1 MKESQTIE
9 FKRCITENLKYEVIA
24 FANTAGGTIYI
35 GIDDDGTPVGIED
48 MDESMLSVTNT
59 IRDSILPDITLFT
72 DVRESV
78 IGGKPVIE
86 IIVQRGSQRPYFI
99 KGKGI
104 RPEGVYIRH
113 GASSVPASHSAILRM
128 IKASSDDDY
137 EETDSLRQDLTF
149 LRTEKAF
156 RDKGLRFTRT
166 EMKTLGLMMPDG
178 IYTNLAFLLSD
189 QCSHTIK
196 AAVFEGDTKA
206 IFRDRREF
214 TGSLLMQ
221 LEDAYSFLDQ
231 YNRTRSEFDGLSRID
246 RRDYPT
252 QAIREALMNALVHRE
267 YALPG
272 PILISIYDNRIEIT
286 TPGGLVNEL
295 TLDDVMLGVS
305 ILRNRN
311 LGNVFYRLELI
322 EAYGTGI
329 ARIMESY
336 EPDTDK
342 PRIDVSDNA
351 FRITLPNRNSKSTK
365 KKEGIVSRREQVV
378 IDLFDDHGTISRKD
392 IEKAL
397 GVSQATA
404 ILIARDMVD
413 KEILLKENGGKYLRY
428 RLNDTW

>member
-1 MKESQTIE
+1 
-9 FKRCITENLKYEVIA
+9 
-24 FANTAGGTIYI
+24 
-35 GIDDDGTPVGIED
+35 
-48 MDESMLSVTNT
+48 
-59 IRDSILPDITLFT
+59 
-72 DVRESV
+72 
-78 IGGKPVIE
+78 
-86 IIVQRGSQRPYFI
+86 
-99 KGKGI
+99 
-104 RPEGVYIRH
+104 
-113 GASSVPASHSAILRM
+113 
-128 IKASSDDDY
+128 
-137 EETDSLRQDLTF
+137 
-149 LRTEKAF
+149 
-156 RDKGLRFTRT
+156 
-166 EMKTLGLMMPDG
+166 
-178 IYTNLAFLLSD
+178 
-189 QCSHTIK
+189 
-196 AAVFEGDTKA
+196 
-206 IFRDRREF
+206 
-214 TGSLLMQ
+214 MQ

>member
-72 DVRESV
+72 DVREAV

-104 RPEGVYIRH
+104 RPEGVYIRQ

-166 EMKTLGLMMPDG
+166 EMKTLGLMTPDG

-246 RRDYPT
+246 R
-252 QAIREALMNALVHRE
+252 
-267 YALPG
+267 G